1 MIKKVSHFEV
11 TSDPSSPFAVT
22 LDELKGHLRIDL
34 ANDDEDTELT
44 LFLMAAEEKIACYLN
59 IVIANQTVR
68 GNFAGFEMSKF
79 ERYLFISFKK
89 TPIQTFNTV
98 EVFNGATFDT
108 LATPDDWVEELRDA
122 GFPRILFKNT
132 GNLDLISNV
141 DQDIAY
147 PIRIS
152 ADVGY
157 ATAGDV
163 PPIIKNGI
171 LMYASFLF
179 ETRGDC
185 SDGDGMPVIPA
196 AIRAAIS
203 CHKIQETFG

>member
-11 TSDPSSPFAVT
+11 TASPSSPFAVT

-34 ANDDEDTELT
+34 ANTDQDTELT
-44 LFLMAAEEKIACYLN
+44 LFLMGAEEKIACYLN
-59 IVIANQTVR
+59 IVIATQTVR
-68 GNFAGFEMSKF
+68 GNFSGLEMSKF

-89 TPIQTFNTV
+89 TPIRSFGDV
-98 EVFNGATFDT
+98 EVFNGTTFDT
-108 LATPDDWVEELRDA
+108 LATPADWIEEIRDA
-122 GFPRILFKNT
+122 GFPRILFKDT
-132 GNLDLISNV
+132 GDLNLISNV
-141 DQDIAY
+141 DLDIAY

-157 ATAGDV
+157 ANADDV

-171 LMYASFLF
+171 LMYASFLY

-185 SDGDGMPVIPA
+185 SDDNGVPVIPA
-196 AIRAAIS
+196 SIRAAIS